1 VRHAPLG
8 PLEPPTGVTIRIP
21 RFDEAHR
28 ERARES
34 TERETLIDAT
44 TTTTM
49 DAAAWP
55 RDEGDETTGTHVRE
69 PLIPP
74 TVGTGAIGEEDGY
87 DEDGYEEEDEEEEG
101 DPMPALASVRTG
113 SGFTARTTSLYVGR
127 MPSATTTMTTEEEG
141 EERLCDFE
149 SYDFRD
155 VVVDS
160 RWGGRMR
167 RRKNPLRAKWIV
179 TGLIGLF
186 IGVVAFAIDLA
197 ISSLFRA
204 KKVVFDSCRDDVGPW
219 FALAMSV
226 TMGATLALA
235 SSLLV
240 VYGAPLA
247 KGAGVHYVMA
257 SLNAIHV
264 PHVFDCDTLFVKI
277 VATICSVSS
286 GLMLGP
292 EGPLVYIGAGIAKLF
307 VHGSEL
313 GMASLF
319 ENDGDRSDFE
329 SAGAA
334 AGLAAAFGAPI
345 GGVLFSLEEAST
357 FWRDSTTRR
366 ALFAATV
373 STFVLSLSRAILN
386 RSSAAEHTAMQAPG
400 LLRVGDFDSTYY
412 LIELPFF
419 ATLAAVCGG
428 ISALITKVIMLI
440 ASRTPASN
448 KWRIIQVL
456 IVSVGTSTI
465 FLALSLAAGRCDKI
479 DESVD
484 ACSEAATQ
492 LWCEKHEYNDV
503 GSILLANKES
513 VISWVL
519 GAPSGAHSF
528 HTLLLCFVATLCAL
542 IASATL
548 PVPAGLFM
556 PTILW
561 GSLLGRAYAY
571 TVERSLSGPMG
582 GSPSSSPIVVNH
594 HAYALVG
601 ATAALA
607 GMFRANISVVVIML
621 EGSNKAAF
629 LFPLLIATAS
639 ANIVSRLFFSKSFY
653 EEQIKREGIPFLHAS
668 PPKSIEPS
676 LTALD
681 ICSRNVVCFAT
692 IEKVGTIEN
701 ALVSTTHNGFPIV
714 SAKKRLLGIVLRK
727 QLVVLLSRRA
737 FIENMVHSPI
747 SIQGEDLDSESA
759 HTENEIL
766 TRRIEEYCKELTR
779 LMAHHHHRGDEST
792 RFRRVARR
800 NVVHSIGLT
809 PTEREKRCDIGV
821 FMSLNAI
828 SVRSDAPVKTC
839 WEIFVKL
846 SLRHL
851 VVVDAK
857 TDAVVGIITRRDLHA
872 IASAR

>member
-1 VRHAPLG
+1 M
-8 PLEPPTGVTIRIP
+8 
-21 RFDEAHR
+21 
-28 ERARES
+28 
-34 TERETLIDAT
+34 T

-49 DAAAWP
+49 GAEAWP

-69 PLIPP
+69 PLIPSM
-74 TVGTGAIGEEDGY
+74 VGIDASGEEEEEEEG
-87 DEDGYEEEDEEEEG
+87 GYEEEDEEEEEG
-101 DPMPALASVRTG
+101 GTPATSSMRVG
-113 SGFTARTTSLYVGR
+113 SGFTARTSSLYVGR
-127 MPSATTTMTTEEEG
+127 MPSATTTMTTEEEEEDVG

-155 VVVDS
+155 VDS
-160 RWGGRMR
+160 RWSRRMR
-167 RRKNPLRAKWIV
+167 KRKNPLRAKWIV

-204 KKVVFDSCRDDVGPW
+204 KKVVFDLCRDEVELW

-226 TMGATLALA
+226 TMGAALAVA

-257 SLNAIHV
+257 SLNAIHI
-264 PHVFDCDTLFVKI
+264 PHVFDMRTLFVKI
-277 VATICSVSS
+277 VATIFSVSS

-292 EGPLVYIGAGIAKLF
+292 EGPLVYIGTGIAKLF

-319 ENDGDRSDFE
+319 ENDLDRADFE

-345 GGVLFSLEEAST
+345 GGVLFSLEEASS

-366 ALFAATV
+366 SLFAASV
-373 STFVLSLSRAILN
+373 STFVLALSRAILN

-428 ISALITKVIMLI
+428 ISALITKAIMWI
-440 ASRTPASN
+440 ASRTPKSN
-448 KWRIIQVL
+448 KWRMIQVL
-456 IVSVGTSTI
+456 IVSVGTTSI
-465 FLALSLAAGRCDKI
+465 FLALSLAGRCNKI

-484 ACSEAATQ
+484 SWSEAATQ

-519 GAPSGAHSF
+519 GAPSSAHSF
-528 HTLLLCFVATLCAL
+528 HTLVLCFVATLGAL

-571 TVERSLSGPMG
+571 TVERSLSSPMG
-582 GSPSSSPIVVNH
+582 GSPSTSASSPIVVVNH

-639 ANIVSRLFFSKSFY
+639 ANIASRLFFSKSFY
-653 EEQIKREGIPFLHAS
+653 EEQIKREGIPFIHAS
-668 PPKSIEPS
+668 PSKTIEPS

-681 ICSRNVVCFAT
+681 VCSRNVVCFAT

-701 ALVSTTHNGFPIV
+701 VLVSTTHNGFPIV
-714 SAKKRLLGIVLRK
+714 SARKRLLGIILRK

-747 SIQGEDLDSESA
+747 AIEGEDLDSETG

-779 LMAHHHHRGDEST
+779 LMVHHHHRGGEST
-792 RFRRVARR
+792 RFRRAARR
-800 NVVHSIGLT
+800 NIVHSLGLT
-809 PTEREKRCDIGV
+809 PAEREKRCDVAV

-828 SVRSDAPVKTC
+828 SVRSDASVKTC
-839 WEIFVKL
+839 WEIFAKL

-851 VVVDAK
+851 VVIDAK
-857 TDAVVGIITRRDLHA
+857 TDEVVGIITRRDLHA
-872 IASAR
+872 VTSG